1 MVENHQVVMS
11 KGGEEVQAGLFKAAP
26 VIFRLAWGKRSRLG
40 YVTRLTTLR
49 ELKLKRETEGKNWQ
63 QRQKRPVNKV
73 WGTWAFK
80 GTTLSL
86 RYRLT
91 VAGWRKA
98 NK

>member
-49 ELKLKRETEGKNWQ
+49 ELKLKRETEAKELVTKAERTCKQGL
-63 QRQKRPVNKV
+63 
-73 WGTWAFK
+73 G
-80 GTTLSL
+80 
-86 RYRLT
+86 RL
-91 VAGWRKA
+91 GI
-98 NK
+98 